1 VFFWKDILII
11 LQYCCIKVGTMKTS
25 SFFLLSI
32 TSLIFLVSCN
42 PQTSQT
48 DFIVPENMAFLI
60 LPETDSIFLSSIQG
74 DRLIQDKASHRDATA
89 GIYLSE
95 DSKLLFSMERTEG
108 HINIMDLASFGKW
121 LPKPIE
127 RPQPTHWTGVNNH
140 SLIFNDGDGSVVY
153 IKADQST
160 TEGFTL
166 GIIAVEES
174 VAHHGAALYL
184 SNDAV
189 VMTVKS
195 EGEEGSLP
203 KKVALVDI
211 KSQQILL
218 TTDDQSLGGIH
229 GAQSNG
235 EYALFGSTDGVLW
248 VKEDQSYGLISYPQ
262 PLENSSGNWI
272 GTIKGGWDSFIGS
285 SRNHGL
291 FKIEAEKQKITS
303 MFNSDQMADFQVSP
317 DGKYTVV
324 LLKDNQLVVLD
335 NGSLNMLTQGTIPNQ
350 PEIPKGFKMIVQN
363 DLLFVTALG
372 YKHISV
378 LDLKTLNLLKTV
390 HGDVAISD
398 FKVLIKN

>member
-1 VFFWKDILII
+1 
-11 LQYCCIKVGTMKTS
+11 MKS
-25 SFFLLSI
+25 SSTLLLSI
-32 TSLIFLVSCN
+32 AGLLFLFSCN

-48 DFIVPENMAFLI
+48 DFIIPENMAFLI
-60 LPETDSIFLSSIQG
+60 LPETDSIFISSILG
-74 DRLIQDKASHRDATA
+74 DRLIQDNASHRDATA

-108 HINIMDLASFGKW
+108 EINVMDMSRFGKW

-127 RPQPTHWTGVNNH
+127 RPQPTHWTGVENH
-140 SLIFNDGDGSVVY
+140 SLIFNDGDGSVIYVKS
-153 IKADQST
+153 IPLT

-166 GIIAVEES
+166 GVVELPGS

-184 SNDAV
+184 NGDAIA
-189 VMTVKS
+189 MTARS
-195 EGEEGSLP
+195 ENEEGSLP
-203 KKVALVDI
+203 KRIAQVDI
-211 KSQQILL
+211 PTQKVLM
-218 TTDDQSLGGIH
+218 TTDDQTVGGIH

-248 VKEDQSYGLISYPQ
+248 VKEDQSYGLIPYPQ

-272 GTIKGGWDSFIGS
+272 GTINGAGETFIGS

-291 FKIEAEKQKITS
+291 FKIDPVKQRVES
-303 MFNSDQMADFQVSP
+303 LYPSDQIVDFQVSS
-317 DGKYTVV
+317 DGKHTVT
-324 LLKDNQLVVLD
+324 LLKDNQLILLD
-335 NGSLNMLTQGTIPNQ
+335 NAALKVLVQSPIPDQ
-350 PEIPKGFKMIVQN
+350 PEIAKGFKMAIHD
-363 DLLFVTALG
+363 DLVFVTAMG
-372 YKHISV
+372 YKHISI

>member
-1 VFFWKDILII
+1 
-11 LQYCCIKVGTMKTS
+11 MKNHYL
-25 SFFLLSI
+25 FLVLLF
-32 TSLIFLVSCN
+32 SLIYCNPKEQQEALTIDSKTRLILVSE
-42 PQTSQT
+42 S
-48 DFIVPENMAFLI
+48 
-60 LPETDSIFLSSIQG
+60 DSIYLASFQ
-74 DRLIQDKASHRDATA
+74 DDLIVVKDAAKKEGTAS
-89 GIYLSE
+89 IYLSE
-95 DSKLLFSMERTEG
+95 DSRLLFSMERTEG
-108 HINIMDLASFGKW
+108 HINIMDLSSFGKW
-121 LPKPIE
+121 LPVPIE
-127 RPQPTHWTGVNNH
+127 RPQPTHWTGMNNH

-166 GIIAVEES
+166 GILEVEES

-184 SNDAV
+184 NNDAV
-189 VMTVKS
+189 AMTMMS
-195 EGEEGSLP
+195 EDEEGSLP

-235 EYALFGSTDGVLW
+235 VFAVFGSMDGILW
-248 VKEDQSYGLISYPQ
+248 VKNDQRYGLMPYPQ

-272 GTIKGGWDSFIGS
+272 GTIKGGGDSFIGS

-291 FKIEAEKQKITS
+291 FKIEPEKQKITS
-303 MFNSDQMADFQVSP
+303 MFNSDQIADFQVSP

-335 NGSLNMLTQGTIPNQ
+335 NGSLNMLTQGTIPDQ

-378 LDLKTLNLLKTV
+378 LDLQTLNLLKTV

-398 FKVLIKN
+398 FKIMVKN